1 MRVAVVTGASSGIG
15 REFVRQLEYFYKD
28 LDEIWV
34 IARREER
41 LEQLRKEVNVPL
53 RIFAGD
59 LQKKHVYRQ
68 FYTELCQW
76 HPNIRMLVNAAGF
89 GKSGTFSEIAEKGK
103 RIHTDMIDLNCTAL
117 IRITQM
123 TLPYMKMGSRIINMA
138 SAAAFCPQPSFAVYA
153 ASKACVLSF
162 SRALGQELREKSIYV
177 TAVCPGPVET
187 EFFEVS
193 GELKNPLK
201 KLNMAAANKVVHRAL
216 IDSRKKKSVSVY
228 GAGIKA
234 AEIMTKLLIFF
245 ICQNKDMIQFLFDRS
260 DAAWVFA
267 PDHISDLFW
276 KRELLFS
283 DNLFVFYN
291 IDGDIVIDKT

>member
-162 SRALGQELREKSIYV
+162 SRALGQELREKKHLCDGSL
-177 TAVCPGPVET
+177 
-187 EFFEVS
+187 S
-193 GELKNPLK
+193 GTCGNRIFRGE
-201 KLNMAAANKVVHRAL
+201 RR
-216 IDSRKKKSVSVY
+216 IKKSPQKAEY
-228 GAGIKA
+228 GGGK
-234 AEIMTKLLIFF
+234 
-245 ICQNKDMIQFLFDRS
+245 
-260 DAAWVFA
+260 
-267 PDHISDLFW
+267 
-276 KRELLFS
+276 
-283 DNLFVFYN
+283 
-291 IDGDIVIDKT
+291 